1 MVPGIDG
8 TGKLF
13 YRQIPR
19 LEKRFAV
26 SATPLRE
33 DARTMDDLVADL
45 DRHINT
51 VAGRGAQITLFGE
64 SFGGALSLSYALAHP
79 DRVKGLVI
87 LNSFAHYPSAASLR
101 LGYQLLRVTPWRL
114 VGLARRLNA
123 RRMHSL
129 RTERDEI
136 RRYYDLMRATTREG
150 YLSRMRIL
158 QTYDVRAQ
166 LTSITAP
173 ALFLA
178 ADRDTLVP
186 SIDQAKLMSSLA
198 PSGSMR
204 VLEGHGHSCLIAPDM
219 DLAAILDDWLD
230 HAHR

>member
-8 TGKLF
+8 TGQLF
-13 YRQIPR
+13 YRQIPK

-45 DRHINT
+45 DRHIDA
-51 VAGRGAQITLFGE
+51 VAGLGARVTLFGE

-79 DRVKGLVI
+79 DRISRLVI
-87 LNSFAHYPSAASLR
+87 LNSFAHFESAASLW
-101 LGYQLLRVTPWRL
+101 LGYQLLRITPWSV
-114 VGLARRLNA
+114 VGFARRLNA

-129 RTERDEI
+129 RTEREEI
-136 RRYYDLMRATTREG
+136 RHYYDLMRATTRTG
-150 YLSRMRIL
+150 YLGRMQML
-158 QTYDVRAQ
+158 QRYDVRAQ
-166 LTSITAP
+166 LASITAP

-186 SIDQAKLMSSLA
+186 SIEQARLMSTSV
-198 PSGSMR
+198 PSGTMR

-219 DLAAILDDWLD
+219 DLAAILDDWD
-230 HAHR
+230 ANR